1 MTYDEV
7 IGIDLGTT
15 YSCVGVWKNERVEIV
30 ANDQGNRTTPS
41 CVSFNNSE
49 RLIGD
54 AAKDQLALNPTN
66 TIFDMKRLIGR
77 KILDPSVQ
85 SDMKY
90 WPFKVTSNSNQI
102 PLIEVEYLGETKQFT
117 PEEISAMIL
126 TKMRN
131 LAESYLGKDIKKAV
145 ITVPAY
151 FNDFQRSATKDAG
164 AISGVEVLRII
175 NEPTAAAIAY
185 GFHKHEEPEKN
196 FIIFDLGGGTCDVTL
211 MSIDGGIFEVK
222 ATAGD
227 THLGG
232 EDFNNRMVNFFVEEF
247 QRKHKK
253 DISQDPHALHRL
265 RTSCERSKRTLSSL
279 DQTSIEINELYEGID
294 FYTSITRAGFE
305 ELCVDLFQSCLKF
318 IERVLQD
325 CRIQN
330 RRMIHEVILVGG
342 STRIPRVQLMISDF
356 FGGMELNMSINP
368 DEAVAHGAA
377 VQAFIL
383 ANTKVSRFAFTNWT
397 VLNYGIESAGGIMVP
412 ILPMHSSMPSR
423 GTKMVSTYSDNQNTV
438 RIQAYEG
445 LRELTS
451 GCNQLGVFT
460 ISGIPPAPRG
470 IPQIEITFDIDA
482 NGIMCVSAEVKTS
495 SIKSSITIS
504 NDKGRITDEDIE
516 TMYEDAEKFTE
527 QDRLTKE
534 RIESNNSLEGNECS
548 IIVVDV

>member
-1 MTYDEV
+1 MTCDEV

-151 FNDFQRSATKDAG
+151 FNDSQRTATKDAG

-185 GFHKHEEPEKN
+185 GFHKSEETEKN

-211 MSIDGGIFEVK
+211 LTIDEGIFEVK

-305 ELCVDLFQSCLKF
+305 ELCVDLFRSCLKL
-318 IERVLQD
+318 IERVLND
-325 CRIQN
+325 SEMN

-368 DEAVAHGAA
+368 DEAVAYGAA

-383 ANTKVSRFAFTNWT
+383 VGGQNKRTDEMIILDIAPLTC
-397 VLNYGIESAGGIMVP
+397 GIEMGGGGGMSSI
-412 ILPMHSSMPSR
+412 IKRNTHLPAIKSQIF
-423 GTKMVSTYSDNQNTV
+423 STYSDTCGP
-438 RIQAYEG
+438 RIRVFEG
-445 LRELTS
+445 ERYMARDCHL
-451 GCNQLGVFT
+451 LGTFDV
-460 ISGIPPAPRG
+460 SGIPPAPRG
-470 IPQIEITFDIDA
+470 VPQIEIIFEIDA
-482 NGIMCVSAEVKTS
+482 NGIMHVSGRDMMCR
-495 SIKSSITIS
+495 KSNIIITT
-504 NDKGRITDEDIE
+504 DKGRLSQQQITA
-516 TMYEDAEKFTE
+516 MYENE
-527 QDRLTKE
+527 QE
-534 RIESNNSLEGNECS
+534 RINSLPH
-548 IIVVDV
+548 V